1 MATKA
6 GQPKFNYN
14 IPAILDRLSLV
25 AMQMDMELVV
35 NSGNEPQHVVLS
47 AFLVSKTNP
56 DYRVQC
62 FTQTYNYERTGKVEF
77 TTYFSRD
84 IVSWYDSDIN
94 TCSSLI
100 TKDISKIVKDIEE
113 KVLFNYDENLKAH
126 QEREQKELEI
136 RKSVR
141 AFKDELVEKKLVT
154 YYSNNSSYEFLQV
167 PLKSAKITVRET
179 GNVRIE
185 LDSLTQ
191 DEARVILDAIQN
203 MRK

>member
-14 IPAILDRLSLV
+14 IPAILDRLTLV

-56 DYRVQC
+56 DYKIQC
-62 FTQTYNYERTGKVEF
+62 FTQAYNYERTGKVEF
-77 TTYFSRD
+77 STYFSRD
-84 IVSWYDSDIN
+84 IVCWYDSDIN
-94 TCSSLI
+94 SCSSLM

-113 KVLFNYDENLKAH
+113 KVLFNYEENLKAH
-126 QEREQKELEI
+126 QEREQKELEV

-154 YYSNNSSYEFLQV
+154 YYSNNSPYEFLQV
-167 PLKSAKITVRET
+167 PLKYAKIVVRET
-179 GNVRIE
+179 GNVKIE